1 MKTKFNNTK
10 LNKYVNNIAPS
21 VLAIFGGLIF
31 GLIVL
36 LITNPGSAFSGFVTI
51 LGGGITYGVENI
63 GLILTYAT
71 PIILTGLSVGFAFKT
86 GLFNIGAAGQFT
98 VGAFVA
104 VYIGVKWT
112 FLPFGLH
119 CLVAIIFAM
128 LAGALWGLVPGVL
141 KAIANVNEVISSILM
156 NYIGMHMVNMLIKAM
171 GVYDSLRNQSLPV
184 ASTANIPKMGLD
196 KLFPNANINGG
207 IVIALLFVV
216 LIYIIINKTTFGY
229 ELKACGMNRNA
240 SKYAGINEKRSII
253 LSMVIAGALAGIGGA
268 LFYLSG
274 TGRFLQVLDVIAQQG
289 FDGISVALL
298 GASNPIGIFFAGI
311 FIALITN
318 GGLYLQLYGFVPEVI
333 QMIIASIIYFG
344 AFSLMVRELIIRIQ
358 KKKEKQRELLEKQN
372 ENPLIKNDNS
382 EVM

>member
-1 MKTKFNNTK
+1 MKNK
-10 LNKYVNNIAPS
+10 LNKSLSSILSS
-21 VLAIFGGLIF
+21 VLAIFGGLLF

-36 LITNPGSAFSGFVTI
+36 LITNPGNAFSGFITI
-51 LGGGITYGVENI
+51 LGGGINYGIENI

-71 PIILTGLSVGFAFKT
+71 PIIMTGLSVGFAFKT

-112 FLPFGLH
+112 FLPAGIH
-119 CLVAIIFAM
+119 CLVAILFAC
-128 LAGALWGLVPGVL
+128 LAGALWGLVPGFL
-141 KAIANVNEVISSILM
+141 KAVANVNEVIASILM
-156 NYIGMHMVNMLIKAM
+156 NYIGMHLVNMLIKSA
-171 GVYDSLRNQSLPV
+171 GVYDSLRNQTQMVANSANLP
-184 ASTANIPKMGLD
+184 KLGLD
-196 KLFPNANINGG
+196 KLFPGANINSG
-207 IVIALLFVV
+207 ILIALVFVI
-216 LIYIIINKTTFGY
+216 LIYVIINKTTFGY
-229 ELKACGMNRNA
+229 ELKACGMNKNA

-253 LSMVIAGALAGIGGA
+253 LSMVIAGGLAGIGGA

-274 TGRFLQVLDVIAQQG
+274 TGRYMQVLDVIAQQG

-298 GASNPIGIFFAGI
+298 GVSNPIGIFFAGL

-344 AFSLMVRELIIRIQ
+344 AFSLLVKEFLTKRQ
-358 KKKEKQRELLEKQN
+358 KKRDAKKGEQLVKAQNNNKEEAK
-372 ENPLIKNDNS
+372 
-382 EVM
+382 

>member
-1 MKTKFNNTK
+1 MKNK
-10 LNKYVNNIAPS
+10 LNKSLSSILSS
-21 VLAIFGGLIF
+21 VLAIFGGLLF

-36 LITNPGSAFSGFVTI
+36 LITNPGNAFSGFITI
-51 LGGGITYGVENI
+51 LGGGINYGIENI

-71 PIILTGLSVGFAFKT
+71 PIIMTGLSVGFAFKT

-112 FLPFGLH
+112 FLPAGIH
-119 CLVAIIFAM
+119 CLVAILFAC
-128 LAGALWGLVPGVL
+128 LAGALWGLVPGFL
-141 KAIANVNEVISSILM
+141 KAVANVNEVIASILM
-156 NYIGMHMVNMLIKAM
+156 NYIGMHLVNMLIKSA
-171 GVYDSLRNQSLPV
+171 GVYDSLRNQTQMVANSANLP
-184 ASTANIPKMGLD
+184 KLGLD
-196 KLFPNANINGG
+196 KLFPGANINSG
-207 IVIALLFVV
+207 ILIALVFVI
-216 LIYIIINKTTFGY
+216 LIYVIINKTTFGY
-229 ELKACGMNRNA
+229 ELKACGMNKNA

-253 LSMVIAGALAGIGGA
+253 LSMVIAGGLAGIGGA

-274 TGRFLQVLDVIAQQG
+274 TGRYMQVLDVIAQQG

-298 GASNPIGIFFAGI
+298 GVSNPIGIFFAGL

-344 AFSLMVRELIIRIQ
+344 AFSLLVKEFLTKRQ
-358 KKKEKQRELLEKQN
+358 KKRDAKKGEQLVKAQNNKKEEAK
-372 ENPLIKNDNS
+372 
-382 EVM
+382 

>member
-1 MKTKFNNTK
+1 MKNK
-10 LNKYVNNIAPS
+10 LNKSLSSILSS
-21 VLAIFGGLIF
+21 VLAIFGGLLF

-36 LITNPGSAFSGFVTI
+36 LITNPGNAFSGFITI
-51 LGGGITYGVENI
+51 LGGGINYGIENI

-71 PIILTGLSVGFAFKT
+71 PIIMTGLSVGFAFKT

-112 FLPFGLH
+112 FLPAGIH
-119 CLVAIIFAM
+119 CLVAILFAC
-128 LAGALWGLVPGVL
+128 LAGALWGLVPGFL
-141 KAIANVNEVISSILM
+141 KAVANVNEVIASILM
-156 NYIGMHMVNMLIKAM
+156 NYIGMHLVNMIIKSA
-171 GVYDSLRNQSLPV
+171 GVYDSLRNQTQMVANSANLP
-184 ASTANIPKMGLD
+184 KLGLD
-196 KLFPNANINGG
+196 KLFPGANINSG
-207 IVIALLFVV
+207 ILIALVFVI
-216 LIYIIINKTTFGY
+216 LIYVIINKTTFGY
-229 ELKACGMNRNA
+229 ELKACGMNKNA

-253 LSMVIAGALAGIGGA
+253 LSMVIAGGLAGIGGA

-274 TGRFLQVLDVIAQQG
+274 TGRYMQVLDVIAQQG

-298 GASNPIGIFFAGI
+298 GVSNPIGIFFAGL

-344 AFSLMVRELIIRIQ
+344 AFSLLVKEFLTKRQ
-358 KKKEKQRELLEKQN
+358 KKRDAKKGEQLVKAQNNNKEEAK
-372 ENPLIKNDNS
+372 
-382 EVM
+382 